1 MARVIACVVSLL
13 VSFVAHTCAA
23 NRDAVK
29 DDIPD
34 EDKWSVTKTAYFD
47 ISVDMDEPRRVTI
60 ALFGEAAPNTVNNF
74 AALAKGN
81 YRGDVRELNFLIE
94 LKLNRTFFSLSW
106 FFLLVL

>member
-1 MARVIACVVSLL
+1 MARAIACVVSLL

-81 YRGDVRELNFLIE
+81 YRGDVREFIIFLFI
-94 LKLNRTFFSLSW
+94 LVFF
-106 FFLLVL
+106 F